1 MEAHLFNNHH
11 SPEGLDLVDV
21 RSDIVVVSITLKS
34 CVVSEVVKAVPGLR
48 SDVTSDAAVVV

>member
-1 MEAHLFNNHH
+1 MEAHLPSNHH

-34 CVVSEVVKAVPGLR
+34 CVVSDVVMAVPGLM
-48 SDVTSDAAVVV
+48 SDIISDAVVVV